1 MKIIFLHG
9 LESTPETSSTAKLI
23 KETFEKLH
31 YEVEVPDYKPSTNS
45 YDEIVE
51 FLKGVSCDYGDVVI
65 GISLGGF
72 WALHMTEFTN
82 ATNVILLNPAIER
95 GEVRYNIQLNT
106 SVEVCGHLLLNMDD
120 EVVINANNCI
130 RYEGRFLIDAFRVGG
145 HRMTNLNQLMPLIKA
160 SVDHFESFI
169 L

>member
-23 KETFEKLH
+23 KDNFEKQ
-31 YEVEVPDYKPSTNS
+31 YEVIVPDYKPSTKS
-45 YDEIVE
+45 YEEIVE
-51 FLKGVSCDYGDVVI
+51 FLKGLDCDYRDIVI

-95 GEVRYNIQLNT
+95 GEIRYDVKLNT
-106 SVEVCGHLLLNMDD
+106 SVEVCGHMLLNMDD
-120 EVVINANNCI
+120 EVVINENNLL
-130 RYEGRFLIDAFRVGG
+130 RYEGRFKIDTFRVGG
-145 HRMTNLNQLMPLIKA
+145 HRMTNLYQLMPLIDA
-160 SVDHFESFI
+160 SVEHFESFI